1 MALSPPQ
8 LHGQE
13 STHPPVNR
21 RLGDRF
27 PMYQGDKLCHAMPR
41 EEKSSRPS
49 EGNSQTDSPDQ
60 EQAHVTTTYQFEE
73 KERNKG

>member
-1 MALSPPQ
+1 
-8 LHGQE
+8 
-13 STHPPVNR
+13 
-21 RLGDRF
+21 
-27 PMYQGDKLCHAMPR
+27 MYHGDKLCHAMPR